1 MPELAKP
8 AVKNRMVPLVTA
20 LPQNNNVNNNHYHFH
35 YRYGYINAH
44 ITWQV
49 PIPGSYAN
57 LATRRIIFP
66 VNPSQPFFNSDL
78 YGYCPAKLRS
88 FMSQKPPFHAAF
100 RRTFVKKFIKFKI
113 LRICKIALPSIPTP
127 SFITTLEYKTVTL
140 QALAY
145 DRASVPLLKNRICFG

>member
-8 AVKNRMVPLVTA
+8 TVKNRMVPLVTA
-20 LPQNNNVNNNHYHFH
+20 LPQNNNVNNNHYH
-35 YRYGYINAH
+35 YCYKYIDAH
-44 ITWQV
+44 FTRQV

-57 LATRRIIFP
+57 LATRRLIFA

-100 RRTFVKKFIKFKI
+100 RRTFVKKIHKI
-113 LRICKIALPSIPTP
+113 
-127 SFITTLEYKTVTL
+127 
-140 QALAY
+140 
-145 DRASVPLLKNRICFG
+145 